1 MAALRDRHFPHIRI
15 HGISLIPSNHCRPF
29 RMRPRFARVL
39 RRYAE
44 ADRVNLFTEVAFPDG
59 TSVQRV
65 QPSGKDPDT
74 PHGRCVA
81 KATYGYAENAYREFV
96 LQYGSIAMAL
106 RHNGDKS
113 GRNGFSRVV
122 GGFRAKHRRRLQVAV
137 CKRAGVRA
145 FLEEYLN
152 LAKSDPM
159 AYASPAERMLAAIGE
174 PEVVDTRN
182 DPRLS
187 ACFPTGP
194 SGAIQRSR
202 SSTAWRT

>member
-1 MAALRDRHFPHIRI
+1 MQNIVEGF
-15 HGISLIPSNHCRPF
+15 
-29 RMRPRFARVL
+29 
-39 RRYAE
+39 
-44 ADRVNLFTEVAFPDG
+44 
-59 TSVQRV
+59 
-65 QPSGKDPDT
+65 K
-74 PHGRCVA
+74 
-81 KATYGYAENAYREFV
+81 
-96 LQYGSIAMAL
+96 LQYAREQESEL
-106 RHNGDKS
+106 S
-113 GRNGFSRVV
+113 
-122 GGFRAKHRRRLQVAV
+122 
-137 CKRAGVRA
+137 
-145 FLEEYLN
+145 LEEYLN